1 MNRDF
6 FIEIG
11 LEELPSVVMKQLLE
25 EMPAAFCKWLQDHS
39 IVHDESF
46 FFVTPRRMVFY
57 ASKVEPYQKIVP
69 QKTKGPPASVAFK
82 NQQET
87 PALLGFLKKCGTDTY
102 ETETWNGQEYVFCTV
117 QPPCKK
123 IEDVVK
129 NHFPSWLQA
138 FPFASQMNCHSYNFV
153 RPVRWICSL
162 YGDSVLP
169 LSLFS
174 VESSSYSQG
183 LRGFPVIPVPSAE
196 DYCITLRK
204 HTIMLDTSERI
215 ETIKKHV
222 STKSPLPII
231 EQNALCTEWPIVCE
245 ATFSESLLDVPKEAI
260 KTMIEDHLICF
271 TLQDKTGALL
281 PSFQFVMNGPR
292 NEKNVAMGYE
302 KVIAAKLE
310 DAKFFY
316 KQDQKVPLKNRSE
329 HIERMM
335 FMKGLGT
342 ILQKTNRLV
351 SLVRQF
357 PCEVDVHLLERA
369 AFLSKMDLST
379 HMVEELPELQGTM
392 GKIYGSMQGEDQR
405 VCNAL
410 ESYYFP
416 AREADPVPDDDIG
429 RILGI
434 LDRID
439 TLAGA
444 FAIGTSVTSSADPL
458 GLRRQMNGLF
468 RILLERPFS
477 IDVHGVFSQA
487 LSIYQQE
494 NGLDMELDTVLQKL
508 SDFYSM
514 RLMLFLQST
523 HRYDLVNAVL
533 WVPWI
538 HPFTAKEKIVL
549 LEKESLNPELKILCE
564 SFTRIRN
571 ITKAEYSC
579 APVQEELLAEPQEV
593 ALYEALKKNNS
604 NENSPE
610 DSSDLVMQLKKMYS
624 LNPFIVNFF
633 DFVLVNCEDPGIK
646 ENRLRLIA
654 AINRYF
660 LRFCDFSKI
669 VFQGGN

>member
-6 FIEIG
+6 VIEIG
-11 LEELPSVVMKQLLE
+11 LEELPSAAMKQLLE
-25 EMPAAFCKWLQDHS
+25 EMPKAFCAWLQEHS

-57 ASKVEPYQKIVP
+57 ASKVEPHQKIVP

-82 NQQET
+82 NQKET
-87 PALLGFLKKCGTDTY
+87 PALLGFLKKCGADTY
-102 ETETWNGQEYVFCTV
+102 ETETWNGQDYIFCTV

-129 NHFPSWLQA
+129 NHFSSWLQA
-138 FPFASQMNCHSYNFV
+138 FPFSSQMNCHSYNFV

-162 YGDSVLP
+162 YGDSILP
-169 LSLFS
+169 LTLFS
-174 VESSSYSQG
+174 VKSSSLSLG
-183 LRGFPVIPVPSAE
+183 LRGFPAIPIQSAE
-196 DYCITLRK
+196 EYCATVRE
-204 HTIMLDTSERI
+204 HNIMLDTSERI
-215 ETIKKHV
+215 EAIQTHV
-222 STKSPLPII
+222 STKTPLSII
-231 EQNALCTEWPIVCE
+231 EKNALCTEWPIVSK
-245 ATFSESLLDVPKEAI
+245 AGFSGGLLEVPKEAI

-271 TLQDKTGALL
+271 TLQDETGALL

-316 KQDQKVPLKNRSE
+316 EQDQKVPLKDRSD
-329 HIERMM
+329 HIQRMI

-342 ILQKTNRLV
+342 VLQKTNRLI
-351 SLVRQF
+351 SLARQF

-379 HMVEELPELQGTM
+379 HMVQELPELQGTM
-392 GKIYGSMQGEDQR
+392 GRIYGSLQGEDQC

-410 ESYYFP
+410 ETYYFP
-416 AREADPVPDDDIG
+416 AREADPVPNDDMG

-468 RILLERPFS
+468 RILLDRPFS
-477 IDVHGVFSQA
+477 LDLHEAFSQA
-487 LSIYQQE
+487 LLCYQQE
-494 NGLDMELDTVLQKL
+494 NSLEVQTDTVLQKL
-508 SDFYSM
+508 AKFYTL
-514 RLMLFLQST
+514 RLTLFLQSI
-523 HRYDLVNAVL
+523 HRYDLVNAAL
-533 WVPWI
+533 CLPWI
-538 HPFTAKEKIVL
+538 HPFSAKEKIVL
-549 LEKESLNPELKILCE
+549 LEKESLNPELKTLCE

-571 ITKAEYSC
+571 ITKGEYSC
-579 APVQEELLAEPQEV
+579 TPVQEELLAEPQEM
-593 ALYEALKKNNS
+593 ALYEALEKN
-604 NENSPE
+604 
-610 DSSDLVMQLKKMYS
+610 SSDEYAPIESGDLVIQLKKMYS
-624 LNPFIVNFF
+624 LNPFIVDFF
-633 DFVLVNCEDPGIK
+633 DFVLVNCEDIGIK
-646 ENRLRLIA
+646 DNRLRLLS